1 MKLFTKSIDEQLFK
15 QYPMGADLANQK
27 VVAKIFNPYG
37 RGTWYIINSDP
48 SDPDYVWAIVDLF
61 EVEVGSV
68 SRMDL
73 ETIKVPPF
81 RLGLERDTSFE
92 PKNAQEVYRGLLAG
106 KQYAEGGETEG
117 GENKEMLENQTKS
130 IQHHAKEL
138 EEVLSKTKGVEP
150 WVITKAQRA
159 ATDLADI
166 THYLEGE
173 SSEKM
178 ASGGSIPNNYVSKT
192 PKEIWNEW
200 DKSQKRHFLEDHADD
215 IKNAGYS
222 PKGSWKSIAENQS
235 WEQLNDAV
243 KEKLTEHISEGQYA
257 KGGVTYVGDYKT
269 DDKPYYF
276 RRYNNAIGAFGWVY
290 EKKYNEGILYSLSDF
305 DKEYYSHVKLKN
317 GEHLFR
323 YRTDI
328 MIKGYQYL
336 IKINLDKS
344 LLYFMSDT
352 NSEDDKNP
360 VFDTRGIKAEYI
372 TVQRDT
378 YARGGKL
385 DVGRYYKTKDGRQ
398 VRYLGDSTDPE
409 LGTFMNKAD
418 GVFKVR
424 YDEIEGQDSLFAE
437 GGEIKW
443 QDVYRG
449 DSALVV
455 SENKLGLVVKP
466 YGRKFHLRFPDGTEK
481 TYDASEL
488 KFIKDEDEY
497 AKGGRL
503 MGKGDAVIYDDE
515 THFITEKN
523 GVVGLVNMKQ
533 GAWGSNIPF
542 IPLSKIDVSKEVTDM
557 YGEKV
562 KIPNNFESDAMASGG
577 MMAKGG
583 EISVKVGDKV
593 KSKSGIEGEVYES
606 TGTFFKL
613 KDKYGNKGQKFY
625 STRDFK
631 HSEIKSMAS
640 GGMMEKGAEVDGI
653 DMNEIE
659 SSAKYYTDES
669 KWSTPPTISK
679 FEDEIREKEEL
690 KKKLDNKEISPSKII
705 GSGFKS
711 QYARKLAYKWLNE
724 RILIAKRAIEILK
737 EKESKMAK
745 GGKVKFA
752 DKVESVKKSLLERK
766 KVPKVVQKDYG
777 KTFSPAEAEDSAKR
791 IVGAQTARERLIARM
806 KSKKKK

>member
-317 GEHLFR
+317 GEHLF
-323 YRTDI
+323 
-328 MIKGYQYL
+328 
-336 IKINLDKS
+336 
-344 LLYFMSDT
+344 
-352 NSEDDKNP
+352 
-360 VFDTRGIKAEYI
+360 
-372 TVQRDT
+372 
-378 YARGGKL
+378 
-385 DVGRYYKTKDGRQ
+385 
-398 VRYLGDSTDPE
+398 
-409 LGTFMNKAD
+409 

-659 SSAKYYTDES
+659 SSAKYYTDEI

-791 IVGAQTARERLIARM
+791 IVGAQTARERLMARM